1 MKRIILNVLLSLLI
15 TGKVAG
21 EKEYTFIPFPS
32 FQFIEQEQLS
42 PNTFRV
48 PFKNAGR
55 LIIVKAMVDSLMG
68 NFVFDTGAPD
78 LILNSNHFKTGLLL
92 SDNGRGGVTGS
103 IDRVYKGHLDTFQ
116 MESYLMVDKL
126 VEIFD
131 MTHIEEKKKTKI
143 LGLLGAKV
151 YEDFE
156 IMIDYAK
163 KQLTFS
169 RTNKYGFKIDGNVYQ
184 ETPEDSI
191 KLKIK
196 NHVITLQAVVENKKL
211 TFELD
216 SGAEFNLLHHKVN
229 RKVLDHFEIRKR
241 ANLSGVGQRK
251 VEVLAGVLK
260 DVECGNLKCRPMR
273 TLLMNMDEINKT
285 SKIRLDGVLGFEF
298 LFRLRVAINYK
309 RKQVYLYQR
318 NFRP

>member
-1 MKRIILNVLLSLLI
+1 MKTIVLNILLSLFI
-15 TGKVAG
+15 IGEVAG
-21 EKEYTFIPFPS
+21 KKEYTFIPIQS
-32 FQFIEQEQLS
+32 FHFTEREQLS

-55 LIIVKAMVDSLMG
+55 LIIVQAMIDGQSG
-68 NFVFDTGAPD
+68 NFIFDTGAPD
-78 LILNSNHFKTGLLL
+78 LILNSNHFKGSALLT
-92 SDNGRGGVTGS
+92 SNKRGGVTGG
-103 IDRVYKGHLDTFQ
+103 IDEVYNGQIDTFRL
-116 MESYLMVDKL
+116 ESYLIVDKL
-126 VEIFD
+126 VEVFN

-169 RTNKYGFKIDGNVYQ
+169 RTNKNGLKIDGNIYQ
-184 ETPEDSI
+184 ERPEDS
-191 KLKIK
+191 LKIQVR
-196 NHVITLQAVVENKKL
+196 NHILIVRAKVGKKKL
-211 TFELD
+211 MLGLD

-241 ANLSGVGQRK
+241 ANLSGTGNRK
-251 VEVLAGVLK
+251 VEVLAGLLK
-260 DVECGNLKCRPMR
+260 DLECGQLKCKPMR
-273 TLLMNMDEINKT
+273 TLLMSMNQINKT
-285 SKIRLDGVLGFEF
+285 SSVQLDGVLGFEF
-298 LFRLRVAINYK
+298 LFPLRVAINYK